1 MRLQKR
7 VGYDAAVAR
16 TPNPNPYEAS
26 ATHITQDRMKAM
38 GSLARY
44 LYIVAMDVD
53 PDKETRFN
61 KWYNEEHVPALL
73 KVPGVL
79 GAYRYVSLEGRPKYT
94 AIYELDNPSVRAS
107 ARGRK
112 QSK

>member
-1 MRLQKR
+1 
-7 VGYDAAVAR
+7 
-16 TPNPNPYEAS
+16 
-26 ATHITQDRMKAM
+26 MKAM

-53 PDKETRFN
+53 PNKETLFN

-79 GAYRYVSLEGRPKYT
+79 GAYRYVSLEGGPKYM

-107 ARGRK
+107 EAWKKAVEMTPRPKDITSENVSRTVLECIYPK
-112 QSK
+112 E